1 MVAEIFAQRFTIK
14 PADIDELGHVNNIV
28 YLRWAQEMAIAHWRA
43 RADAAQLAD
52 YVWVVTRHEADYR
65 APLELGEEVEARTW
79 VEDAPRGAIW
89 ARFVDIG
96 PVGAARPA
104 AQIKSYWCLL
114 DATTRRPKRVRRTH
128 LALLESELW
137 MIGIRRGPHQSVANL
152 AEALVRQK
160 RKHEQFADK
169 APIYQGDC
177 ADCWRSDELHDAA
190 AEIAVDDRDHAGH
203 HGERRAPDNERR
215 ADIIDDSHEDRPE

>member
-1 MVAEIFAQRFTIK
+1 MSVRRWLPRSMPLRLTLPELKQRTLNSPRFDGGRKAKRESHLRSDGISVAPMVAEIFAQRFTID

-96 PVGAARPA
+96 LAGTARPA

-114 DATTRRPKRVRRTH
+114 DAATRRPKRVRG
-128 LALLESELW
+128 EL
-137 MIGIRRGPHQSVANL
+137 IARFVN
-152 AEALVRQK
+152 QK
-160 RKHEQFADK
+160 S
-169 APIYQGDC
+169 G
-177 ADCWRSDELHDAA
+177 
-190 AEIAVDDRDHAGH
+190 
-203 HGERRAPDNERR
+203 
-215 ADIIDDSHEDRPE
+215 